1 MNLFENEKQQNPQ
14 NTSLSNTT
22 DSSKRLMQEMSQK
35 LKESLWLNQKLS
47 KANQKL
53 QEELQSVLTNL
64 SDTTRLNRQLSIEND
79 NLRNRG
85 GWMLRE
91 KEKKLEKEN
100 ADVRAQNSKL
110 ESLVEMSKVEAYE
123 KAIEERDAALESV
136 EAEKKKVIAIQK
148 ASKAELSK
156 ANKNA
161 KKAMDDLKNKI
172 QFWQIVSGGTL
183 VIGMLLGWMI

>member
-1 MNLFENEKQQNPQ
+1 
-14 NTSLSNTT
+14 
-22 DSSKRLMQEMSQK
+22 
-35 LKESLWLNQKLS
+35 
-47 KANQKL
+47 
-53 QEELQSVLTNL
+53 
-64 SDTTRLNRQLSIEND
+64 
-79 NLRNRG
+79 
-85 GWMLRE
+85 MLRE

-123 KAIEERDAALESV
+123 KVIAERDAALKSV
-136 EAEKKKVIAIQK
+136 EIEKKKVIAIQK

-172 QFWQIVSGGTL
+172 QFWQIVSGGAF